1 MENRL
6 SVIPINLTARGGL
19 PGVANRDHRALPSEG
34 RGRHGFAPFMAVY
47 GNSKAGTRRER
58 RENSGTLHR
67 SCTGDRGSAARYAA
81 RAAA

>member
-19 PGVANRDHRALPSEG
+19 PGVAPRDHQPLPSEG

-47 GNSKAGTRRER
+47 GSSKPGTRRER
-58 RENSGTLHR
+58 RENKGTLHR
-67 SCTGDRGSAARYAA
+67 SCTEAAFSAA
-81 RAAA
+81 RAA